1 MVGRF
6 DAAAKGRSNG
16 AVLGAA
22 EREEQY
28 PPTCPRGPGLS
39 SHPGTNQHGKSV
51 GGYVKI
57 LLVDDDPV
65 ARTIHAMLLQM
76 QGHEVVEA
84 ADGELAWRLVE
95 QGNISFV
102 VSDWMMPN
110 LAGVDLCRRIRS
122 SDLDGYIY
130 VILCTA
136 KGTQS
141 DLVEGMD
148 AGADDFLVKPIS
160 PEELRVKVRA
170 GERLLRLQQGLAEK
184 NRELAHINHQ
194 LHSAHKLV
202 EDDLKAAAWMQQ
214 RLLPLPAQ
222 NASGVRCAWRLRPSG
237 YIAGDIFNLF
247 QLDESRI
254 GVYLLDVCGHGVP
267 AAMMSVT
274 LSMVLTPDATHGS
287 PLKRIDLATGASQV
301 LLPEDAVRE
310 LNRRFQSRDDRYFT
324 MIYGVFDI
332 RSSSLRFAQAGH
344 PSPILIR
351 AGKEPI
357 LLGSGGMPIGLWPE
371 IDFDCFNVPVIPG
384 DRILL
389 YSDGVTEN
397 INSNGEAFGE
407 ARLLGSLRDHRL
419 RSLDDL
425 LQYLL
430 AEITQWGSNSEFT
443 DDVSLLA
450 LEITENDVLS

>member
-1 MVGRF
+1 M
-6 DAAAKGRSNG
+6 
-16 AVLGAA
+16 
-22 EREEQY
+22 
-28 PPTCPRGPGLS
+28 
-39 SHPGTNQHGKSV
+39 
-51 GGYVKI
+51 KI

-65 ARTIHAMLLQM
+65 ARTIHAMLLHM

-95 QGNISFV
+95 EGNISFV

-110 LAGVDLCRRIRS
+110 LAGVDLCRRIRAA
-122 SDLDGYIY
+122 DLDGYVY

-194 LHSAHKLV
+194 LHAAHKLV

-222 NASGVRCAWRLRPSG
+222 NASGVRCAWRLHPSG

-247 QLDESRI
+247 QLDESKI
-254 GVYLLDVCGHGVP
+254 GIYLLDVCGHGVP

-287 PLKRIDLATGASQV
+287 PLKRIDPATGTSKV
-301 LLPEDAVRE
+301 LPPEGAIRE

-332 RSSSLRFAQAGH
+332 PSYTLRFAQAGH
-344 PSPILIR
+344 PSPILVRPGID
-351 AGKEPI
+351 PL
-357 LLGSGGMPIGLWPE
+357 LLGTGGMPIGLWPE
-371 IDFDCFNVPVIPG
+371 IDFDCFDVHLAPG

-389 YSDGVTEN
+389 YSDGVTET
-397 INSNGEAFGE
+397 INSQGEPFGE
-407 ARLLGSLRDHRL
+407 SRLLAFLREQQL
-419 RSLDDL
+419 RSLDEL
-425 LQYLL
+425 LECLL
-430 AEITQWGSNSEFT
+430 AEIALWGSSSEFT

-450 LEITENDVLS
+450 LEVTKTSIL